1 MTSTSP
7 GKLIIANRG
16 LFFYDPNYKHYADT
30 LRPYANRV
38 MFESYFTDRN
48 NSDQT
53 NAFFAD
59 NKYDDPPRLNAEAG
73 RPDGFT
79 MIAQGYDAG
88 VLVDTHWIGGNP
100 RQGEI
105 YGWASWSPR
114 KAILVLRNPDDK
126 SAVFTA
132 DVQKLFELPA
142 GAAQTFRLG
151 SPWNEDRKEPEIS
164 VRAGEL
170 HAFKLEPFQVM
181 VLESK

>member
-1 MTSTSP
+1 LMVH
-7 GKLIIANRG
+7 GIICGRLAKG
-16 LFFYDPNYKHYADT
+16 L
-30 LRPYANRV
+30 
-38 MFESYFTDRN
+38 
-48 NSDQT
+48 T
-53 NAFFAD
+53 NASEED
-59 NKYDDPPRLNAEAG
+59 SRDDVREYFGMGTQLQELYLTPESLNPTNWDDLAEAAKWS
-73 RPDGFT
+73 RANAD
-79 MIAQGYDAG
+79 

-105 YGWASWSPR
+105 NGWASWSPR

-170 HAFKLEPFQVM
+170 HTFKLEPFQVM

>member
-1 MTSTSP
+1 VH
-7 GKLIIANRG
+7 GIICGRLAKG
-16 LFFYDPNYKHYADT
+16 L
-30 LRPYANRV
+30 
-38 MFESYFTDRN
+38 
-48 NSDQT
+48 T
-53 NAFFAD
+53 NASEEDFR
-59 NKYDDPPRLNAEAG
+59 DDVREYFGMGTQLQELYLTPESLNPTNWDDLAEAAKWS
-73 RPDGFT
+73 RANAD
-79 MIAQGYDAG
+79 